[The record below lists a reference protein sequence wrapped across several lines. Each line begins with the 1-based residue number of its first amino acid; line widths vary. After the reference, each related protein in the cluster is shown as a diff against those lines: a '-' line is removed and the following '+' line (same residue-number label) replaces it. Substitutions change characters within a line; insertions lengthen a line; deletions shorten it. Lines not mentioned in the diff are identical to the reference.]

1 MIESMTRG
9 LATSRRLRTTALA
22 IAITILG
29 PTGLAEAQI
38 YRWTDESGATHY
50 TQGIDN
56 VPQRHRS
63 RAVPLDYP
71 QTPAP
76 APGPADRTPREPTGS
91 ATIRF
96 TPGERILVDA
106 RINGGIAA
114 RLLLDTGADRTL
126 ISPRALV
133 AAGVSIT
140 RPAATGQISGVT
152 GTAEADGVQI
162 ASLEVGEART
172 GPMLVISH
180 DVNQA
185 GIDGLLGRDFLDQ
198 FHVTIDSRSGL
209 VTLAPR

>member
-1 MIESMTRG
+1 MTRG
-9 LATSRRLRTTALA
+9 LATSRRLRTTVL
-22 IAITILG
+22 AITIAVLG
-29 PTGLAEAQI
+29 PSGLAYAQI

-50 TQGIDN
+50 TQSIDN
-56 VPQRHRS
+56 VPQRHRP
-63 RAVPLDYP
+63 RAVPLEYRNN
-71 QTPAP
+71 PAQ
-76 APGPADRTPREPTGS
+76 APGPADEAPREPTGGT
-91 ATIRF
+91 TIRF
-96 TPGERILVDA
+96 TPGQRILVDA
-106 RINGGIAA
+106 RINGGMAA

-152 GTAEADGVQI
+152 GTSEADGVQI
-162 ASLEVGEART
+162 RSEEVGEART